1 MLIALLLQTRH
12 SIACSQR
19 MSGSVSLQAQFLH
32 VISNGGIFM
41 IAQHGLMRRLSCKD
55 ALLAAA
61 PVPEVAIPDNI
72 RHRQATQ
79 TIATAPEPNAWLV
92 RTEWPA
98 QMAVLQHGVKHPDHQ
113 SLVPRNTTAEELQPC
128 FADPMKGSVMSL
140 ADCQAKYPHMQLVS
154 QWCCHLRTRLQ
165 AVVFVPNNIVL
176 PVQHQLLC
184 VFTGMF

>member
-1 MLIALLLQTRH
+1 MP
-12 SIACSQR
+12 S
-19 MSGSVSLQAQFLH
+19 
-32 VISNGGIFM
+32 
-41 IAQHGLMRRLSCKD
+41 LSCEG

-98 QMAVLQHGVKHPDHQ
+98 QMAALQHGAKHLEHQ
-113 SLVPRNTTAEELQPC
+113 ILVPTDFTSSDAEELQPC
-128 FADPMKGSVMSL
+128 FADPVKGSVMSL

-154 QWCCHLRTRLQ
+154 QRCCQ
-165 AVVFVPNNIVL
+165 
-176 PVQHQLLC
+176 PVN
-184 VFTGMF
+184 